1 MNSLRP
7 ALLALSFLLPFS
19 LAARAEVEITELE
32 DRVRVEVG
40 GELFTEWRHSEW
52 KAPYLYPVIGP
63 NGENMTRHYPMR
75 EDVEGE
81 ERDHP
86 HHRAIRFSHRKVNGF
101 SFWAPESRSAGG
113 EAEIV
118 FEEVET
124 LENGEDSGEVVI
136 RSAWMGDG
144 ELVLTERTRL
154 RFLPLE
160 DRQVLMDYDV
170 ELTAGA
176 KDVLFEDEK
185 DGGLSVRVPETMR
198 VELPG
203 RVKGPGTILNS
214 RGDRDG
220 EAWGKAAEWADYY
233 GPDPSGKI
241 SGIAIFDHPSN
252 LRYPT
257 HWHARTYGLITANR
271 FGKGFFEEKSGA
283 QRGDGDYTIR
293 AGETLKLRH
302 RLYFHHGD
310 TESAKVAEH
319 FQNYLE
325 TEGGE

>member
-1 MNSLRP
+1 MNSLP
-7 ALLALSFLLPFS
+7 FTSLACLSLCALSATA
-19 LAARAEVEITELE
+19 LAQVEITEH
-32 DRVRVEVG
+32 DDCVRVEIA
-40 GELFTEWRHSEW
+40 GELFTEWRHSDW

-75 EDVEGE
+75 EDIEGE

-101 SFWAPESRSAGG
+101 SFWAPESPSAGG
-113 EAEIV
+113 DVEV
-118 FEEVET
+118 RFEEVERI
-124 LENGEDSGEVVI
+124 ENGEESGEVVI
-136 RSAWMGDG
+136 RSAWYGDG

-154 RFLPLE
+154 RFIPLE

-170 ELTAGA
+170 ELTAA
-176 KDVLFEDEK
+176 AEDVLFEDEK
-185 DGGLSVRVPETMR
+185 DGGLSIRVPETMR

-220 EAWGKAAEWADYY
+220 DAWGKAAEWVDYF
-233 GPDPSGKI
+233 GPDPSGEI
-241 SGIAIFDHPSN
+241 SGIAMFDHPEN

-257 HWHARTYGLITANR
+257 HWHARTYGLVTANR
-271 FGKGFFEEKSGA
+271 FGKGFFEERSGA
-283 QRGDGDYTIR
+283 QRGDYTIA
-293 AGETLKLRH
+293 AGDTLKLRH

-319 FQNYLE
+319 FQQYVE
-325 TEGGE
+325 SEAGGEE